1 MIRGSIDVGHSEQ
14 VFGGNGN
21 KRGGQG
27 VMPGYEALKSEG
39 VSVLG
44 GEDTAASASS
54 TNKLQ
59 GARESWGEETV
70 CLKLINV
77 VQLGLLETDHGRG
90 CKN

>member
-59 GARESWGEETV
+59 GARESWGR
-70 CLKLINV
+70 KL
-77 VQLGLLETDHGRG
+77 
-90 CKN
+90 CA

>member
-1 MIRGSIDVGHSEQ
+1 MIQGSIDVGHSEQ

-27 VMPGYEALKSEG
+27 VTPGYEALKSEG

-44 GEDTAASASS
+44 GEDTAVSASS

-59 GARESWGEETV
+59 GAHESWGEETV

-90 CKN
+90 CRN

>member
-39 VSVLG
+39 ISIPG
-44 GEDTAASASS
+44 GEDTTASANR
-54 TNKLQ
+54 TNKLC
-59 GARESWGEETV
+59 A
-70 CLKLINV
+70 
-77 VQLGLLETDHGRG
+77 
-90 CKN
+90 

>member
-1 MIRGSIDVGHSEQ
+1 
-14 VFGGNGN
+14 
-21 KRGGQG
+21 
-27 VMPGYEALKSEG
+27 MPGYEALKSEG

-90 CKN
+90 CRN

>member
-1 MIRGSIDVGHSEQ
+1 M
-14 VFGGNGN
+14 FGGNGN

-90 CKN
+90 CRN

>member
-1 MIRGSIDVGHSEQ
+1 MIRGSIDVGHSER

-27 VMPGYEALKSEG
+27 VVPGYEGLKSEG

-90 CKN
+90 CRN